1 MENRAHEKGAS
12 FHRVPLVDRSFN
24 CPFSPSSF
32 LSQGCR
38 SFKRLLHSV
47 LASFC
52 TSIPP
57 NGQVPLPR
65 YSHNSER
72 LWCLSRA
79 ISISTRP
86 PTIGR
91 SCNGQSWVPI
101 RPHLPE
107 QCYRER
113 FNVLL

>member
-1 MENRAHEKGAS
+1 MGTVTCTHEKGQVFIVS
-12 FHRVPLVDRSFN
+12 LGSIVRLIVLFHS
-24 CPFSPSSF
+24 SSF

-38 SFKRLLHSV
+38 SFKRLVHSV

-57 NGQVPLPR
+57 NGQVPFPR
-65 YSHNSER
+65 YSHHSER

-86 PTIGR
+86 PTICR

-113 FNVLL
+113 F